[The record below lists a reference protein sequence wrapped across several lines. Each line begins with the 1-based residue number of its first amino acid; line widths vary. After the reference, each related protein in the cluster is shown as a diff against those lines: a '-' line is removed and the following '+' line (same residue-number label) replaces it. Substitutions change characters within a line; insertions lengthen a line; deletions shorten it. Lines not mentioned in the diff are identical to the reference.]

1 MEDPEDWEELNE
13 ELADKENED
22 ADDGRSKEPRLDPPA
37 KVEAGRTSVDRIRTS
52 IDRVRASTAER
63 TRASLE
69 RSRSKGAPRTPAP
82 EEAAVPSAS
91 SSSVS
96 VIMDE
101 TIPMND
107 GASTPSTTDA
117 VPHGASGPVPI
128 PNSTPSARRTPS
140 PSAGG
145 VLATNGHEGP
155 ITPRND
161 AGPWVFDGSGARI
174 GVAPT
179 SSAIARQSLNGV
191 ADMNV
196 AGADIT

>member
-13 ELADKENED
+13 ELADKDKEH
-22 ADDGRSKEPRLDPPA
+22 ADDVRSKEPRLDPPA
-37 KVEAGRTSVDRIRTS
+37 KVEAGRSSSDRIRS
-52 IDRVRASTAER
+52 SLERARASAAER

-69 RSRSKGAPRTPAP
+69 RSRTVAAPLTPAH
-82 EEAAVPSAS
+82 EEEPAIPSGS

-96 VIMDE
+96 VVMEDAM
-101 TIPMND
+101 PLND
-107 GASTPSTTDA
+107 GASTPPST
-117 VPHGASGPVPI
+117 VPISGGASEPVPI
-128 PNSTPSARRTPS
+128 PNAATRRTPS
-140 PSAGG
+140 PGTGG
-145 VLATNGHEGP
+145 IPMTNAHEGP

-191 ADMNV
+191 ADMDV
-196 AGADIT
+196 AVEAIT